1 MLLITGA
8 VAAVFGAL
16 AGLGGGFLIVPLLRL
31 VFGVS
36 PEFATAA
43 SLLFVFANT
52 MAASIAFLRRGVV
65 DVRRGLIIT
74 AAGIPTSVLGAWV
87 IKLLSAPD
95 FDIVYGV
102 FLVTV
107 GVMIFVRR
115 NAEPKPREMSPRNQL
130 LSEIGTGLFVGFMSS
145 FFGIGGGIVLV
156 PLMLVLFR
164 HAVHAVAA
172 TSAFVVM
179 LTSPTG
185 VVAHAMY
192 GHFELLL
199 ALPLAVGGFIGG
211 SIGARMAKRF
221 HARQLSTVMA
231 AMLFVAAIALV
242 LKHALPAHAADA
254 ENVLRR
260 DAGIVTYKLPQ
271 TNPISLVGSTP
282 VADSVIATT
291 AVESLATLAL
301 RDSSEVRIG
310 DRTTVRIGELAAAGE
325 ATPGATIFMDRGA
338 VRFAIKHPTGGKAN
352 YRFVT
357 PTSTLGVRGT
367 VGYFIVGPAGQ
378 QIYCVKC
385 EAGDVSVETAG
396 KTVEV
401 RSGQTLNIGL
411 ANGAITHSEIV
422 PNRTINNPA
431 IDQFLGGVS
440 PFGQTA
446 ATGADPT
453 QSGSGTAKY

>member
-1 MLLITGA
+1 
-8 VAAVFGAL
+8 V

-52 MAASIAFLRRGVV
+52 MAASLTFLRRGVV

-74 AAGIPTSVLGAWV
+74 AAAIPTSLLGAWV
-87 IKLLSAPD
+87 IKLLSASD
-95 FDIVYGV
+95 FDFVYGA
-102 FLVTV
+102 FLIAV
-107 GVMIFVRR
+107 GIMIFVRR

-130 LSEIGTGLFVGFMSS
+130 LSEIGTGLFVGFISS

-185 VVAHAMY
+185 VAAHAIY
-192 GHFELLL
+192 GHFEILL
-199 ALPLAVGGFIGG
+199 ALPLAIGGFIGG
-211 SIGARMAKRF
+211 SIGARMAKRL

-231 AMLFVAAIALV
+231 GMIFLAAIALV

-254 ENVLRR
+254 VNVLSR
-260 DAGIVTYKLPQ
+260 DAGIVTYKLPESS
-271 TNPISLVGSTP
+271 PISLAGRTTVT
-282 VADSVIATT
+282 DSVIATT
-291 AVESLATLAL
+291 AVESLARLQL
-301 RDSSEVRIG
+301 RDSSEIRIG
-310 DRTTVRIGELAAAGE
+310 DRTTVRVGDLAAAAD
-325 ATPGATIFMDRGA
+325 ATPGATIYMERGA
-338 VRFAIKHPTGGKAN
+338 VRFAIKHPAGGKAN

-367 VGYFIVGPAGQ
+367 VGYFIVGPAGE

-401 RSGQTLNIGL
+401 RSGQTLNIGVQ
-411 ANGAITHSEIV
+411 NGYVTHSEIV

-431 IDQFLGGVS
+431 VDQFLGGVS
-440 PFGQTA
+440 PFGQPA
-446 ATGADPT
+446 ANGSDFT
-453 QSGSGTAKY
+453 QSGSGIAKY